1 MKGFKDVV
9 ILVLIAVFAAVA
21 LSGVYLGT
29 KEQIALAKQKELE
42 EALKKVCP
50 FLETDYRELTLTV
63 EGKPIPV
70 YAVTREGQLAG
81 AALKMVTS
89 EGFGGDIT
97 LLVGVNADHAVTG
110 VYILEHKE
118 TPGLGTKAADK
129 DWWGQMLGKTRDTFT
144 FRVKKDK
151 GDVDAITAA
160 TITSRAVTHAVG
172 RALEAYSLVEEQMTV
187 EPVDLTGEPEK
198 EMNDT
203 ESPADR
209 EVTHG

>member
-29 KEQIALAKQKELE
+29 KEQIALAKQRELE

-50 FLETDYRELTLTV
+50 FLKTDYQELELDAD
-63 EGKPIPV
+63 GKTIPA
-70 YAVTREGQLAG
+70 YAVIRDGKLTG

-110 VYILEHKE
+110 IYILEHKE

-129 DWWGQMLGKTRDTFT
+129 DWWGQMLGKTLDTFT
-144 FRVKKDK
+144 FKVKKDK

-172 RALEAYSLVEEQMTV
+172 RALEIYNQVEEQV
-187 EPVDLTGEPEK
+187 KSRP
-198 EMNDT
+198 
-203 ESPADR
+203 ESPSVQPAKETDENESSADE